1 MNTIKAVLGMMAGMA
16 TGAVIGVLFAP
27 EKGSDT
33 RRKMIKRSTD
43 LSDAIDRR
51 IESKFEEYESK
62 LDEMMKELT
71 GRISPLSNAK
81 DEHSKKAHVN

>member
-81 DEHSKKAHVN
+81 DEHSKKVHVN